1 MHEFN
6 AVFVKGVV
14 ILPILDSVRWA
25 YLNTGHLIPVKLI
38 RQGSDLAKSF
48 IITSDIGQNIFNKS
62 NPFWALKWY
71 GGFGTADMYILYVYV
86 LKFYSNSLS
95 FLF

>member
-25 YLNTGHLIPVKLI
+25 YLNTGHLIPVKLT

-48 IITSDIGQNIFNKS
+48 INASDIGQNIFNKS
-62 NPFWALKWY
+62 NPFWALKMVWRVWY
-71 GGFGTADMYILYVYV
+71 SRYVFFVCLRIKIL
-86 LKFYSNSLS
+86 FQ
-95 FLF
+95 